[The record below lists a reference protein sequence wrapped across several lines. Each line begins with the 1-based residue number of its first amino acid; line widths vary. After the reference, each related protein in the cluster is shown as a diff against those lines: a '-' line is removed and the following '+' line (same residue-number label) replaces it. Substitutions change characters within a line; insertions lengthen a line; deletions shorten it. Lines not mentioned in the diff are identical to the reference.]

1 MYTIKNAETV
11 LVVGKEDGVEVN
23 SETTKYM
30 FMSCEQNAGQNYRI
44 KIAIKSF
51 EIVAEFIYFGMK
63 LTSQNFMHEENKNRV
78 NFMFE

>member
-30 FMSCEQNAGQNYRI
+30 FMSCEQNAGQN
-44 KIAIKSF
+44 
-51 EIVAEFIYFGMK
+51 
-63 LTSQNFMHEENKNRV
+63 
-78 NFMFE
+78 